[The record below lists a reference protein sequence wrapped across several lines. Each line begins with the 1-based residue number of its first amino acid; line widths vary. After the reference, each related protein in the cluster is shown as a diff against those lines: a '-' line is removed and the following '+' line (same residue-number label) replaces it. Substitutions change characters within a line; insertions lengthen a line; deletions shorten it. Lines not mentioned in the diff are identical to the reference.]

1 MTETQRDIEEALFGS
16 LGGAL
21 DIIVGLVILIAAPIR
36 YIVRR
41 FSKRGRR

>member
-1 MTETQRDIEEALFGS
+1 MSETQRDIEEALFGS

-21 DIIVGLVILIAAPIR
+21 DIIVGLVTLVVTPIL
-36 YIVRR
+36 YVVGR